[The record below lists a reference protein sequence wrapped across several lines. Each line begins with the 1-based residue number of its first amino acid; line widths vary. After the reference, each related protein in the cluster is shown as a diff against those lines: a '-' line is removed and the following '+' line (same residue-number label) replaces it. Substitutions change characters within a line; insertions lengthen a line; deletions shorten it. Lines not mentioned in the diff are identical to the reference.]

1 MSNVKIACAYKK
13 LVPAKELK
21 PYARNRNKH
30 PKEQIER
37 LAKLIEAHGLR
48 HPIIVST
55 LSGEV
60 IAGNG
65 RLEALKLLKVKE
77 IPVDYQEFPDAN
89 AEYAFSVSD
98 NAVALWAELDISGIN
113 ADIPDLGPF
122 DIELLGIK
130 NFEIEVADKEGLTDE
145 DAIPEKVE
153 PRTKLGDI
161 YKLGN
166 HRLMCG
172 DSTSIDAV
180 EALMDGEKADMVF
193 TDPPYGVG
201 VGTKRNVGGAS
212 NIAKRGDYTPIIGDE
227 TTQTAADAYNLC
239 AGMGIETLIFWG
251 GNHYCSALPGS
262 SCWIVWD
269 KQNTG
274 DFADAELAWT
284 NQRTAVRVFKH
295 MWNGMIKASERGE
308 ARVHPT
314 QKPIALA
321 EWSFENYGQ
330 PKSVLDLFGGSG
342 STLIACEKTNRKCFM
357 AELDPHYCSVI
368 IERWCAFTG
377 QMAYL
382 INDDGTETSWEEIK
396 RERSE

>member
-130 NFEIEVADKEGLTDE
+130 NFGINFEPGTEEDQGQLDE
-145 DAIPEKVE
+145 KQLVFMECPHCREKF
-153 PRTKLGDI
+153 
-161 YKLGN
+161 
-166 HRLMCG
+166 
-172 DSTSIDAV
+172 
-180 EALMDGEKADMVF
+180 EK
-193 TDPPYGVG
+193 G
-201 VGTKRNVGGAS
+201 
-212 NIAKRGDYTPIIGDE
+212 
-227 TTQTAADAYNLC
+227 Q
-239 AGMGIETLIFWG
+239 
-251 GNHYCSALPGS
+251 
-262 SCWIVWD
+262 
-269 KQNTG
+269 
-274 DFADAELAWT
+274 
-284 NQRTAVRVFKH
+284 
-295 MWNGMIKASERGE
+295 
-308 ARVHPT
+308 ARVL
-314 QKPIALA
+314 K
-321 EWSFENYGQ
+321 
-330 PKSVLDLFGGSG
+330 D
-342 STLIACEKTNRKCFM
+342 
-357 AELDPHYCSVI
+357 
-368 IERWCAFTG
+368 
-377 QMAYL
+377 
-382 INDDGTETSWEEIK
+382 
-396 RERSE
+396 